1 METTPRYIEG
11 IGSRKSATARVRV
24 TVAGRSSF
32 EVNDKPSGEYFPG
45 EDYAKMIHE
54 PILIAKPEEKLKVT
68 VHVKGGGVHA
78 QAEAVRMG
86 LARALL
92 LMDKT
97 SRKVLKTAK
106 MLRRD
111 PRIKERRKFGL
122 KKARKSPQ
130 WSKR

>member
-1 METTPRYIEG
+1 MDSTKYIEG
-11 IGSRKSATARVRV
+11 VGSRKSAKARVRIF
-24 TVAGRSSF
+24 VAGRSSF
-32 EVNDKPSGEYFPG
+32 DVNDKPAGEYFPG
-45 EDYAKMIHE
+45 EDYARMIHE
-54 PILIAKPEEKLKVT
+54 PIELAKPEEKLKVS
-68 VHVKGGGVHA
+68 VHVTGGGVHA

-106 MLRRD
+106 LLRRD
-111 PRIKERRKFGL
+111 ARIKERRKFGL